1 MSDYI
6 KREDALNG
14 CKQWLE
20 SNEQDEQD
28 TMWNH
33 GIEAC
38 LNEIKHHVPSVDVV
52 EVRHGRWIECV
63 SLMNKSI
70 CSNCRSYWID
80 TDSQYDFSYCPRCGA
95 RMDGKDQDDKEY
107 EDSILAA
114 QKGEE

>member
-20 SNEQDEQD
+20 PKERDELD

-38 LNEIKHHVPSVDVV
+38 LNEIKHHTPTVNAV
-52 EVRHGRWIECV
+52 EVVRCKDCKHYHKDDMMPVHPMLGGGTVIENHCDM
-63 SLMNKSI
+63 SCMKLKDDDY
-70 CSNCRSYWID
+70 CSYGER
-80 TDSQYDFSYCPRCGA
+80 
-95 RMDGKDQDDKEY
+95 KDDEC
-107 EDSILAA
+107 E
-114 QKGEE
+114 

>member
-20 SNEQDEQD
+20 PKEQDELD

-38 LNEIKHHVPSVDVV
+38 LNEIKHHVPSADVTGV
-52 EVRHGRWIECV
+52 VRCKDCKYAELHKDTGVIFCEINDWGGRWI
-63 SLMNKSI
+63 KADDY
-70 CSNCRSYWID
+70 CSYGER
-80 TDSQYDFSYCPRCGA
+80 
-95 RMDGKDQDDKEY
+95 KDDER
-107 EDSILAA
+107 E
-114 QKGEE
+114 